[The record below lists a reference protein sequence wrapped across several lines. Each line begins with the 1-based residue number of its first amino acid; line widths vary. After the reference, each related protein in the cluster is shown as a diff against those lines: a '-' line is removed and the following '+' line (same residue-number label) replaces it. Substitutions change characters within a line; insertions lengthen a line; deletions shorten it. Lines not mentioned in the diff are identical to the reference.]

1 MNTDKIYAEALAS
14 EYAPKDASKITALKK
29 LDRKAKL
36 PAEIFTYTFGIVAAL
51 IMGLGMCLS
60 MQVIG
65 EGIGMMILGIF
76 LGIVGLIG
84 MGINYPIYKKKLEAG
99 KKK

>member
-1 MNTDKIYAEALAS
+1 
-14 EYAPKDASKITALKK
+14 
-29 LDRKAKL
+29 
-36 PAEIFTYTFGIVAAL
+36 
-51 IMGLGMCLS
+51 MCLS

-99 KKK
+99 KKKYAFEIIELANQISDEA